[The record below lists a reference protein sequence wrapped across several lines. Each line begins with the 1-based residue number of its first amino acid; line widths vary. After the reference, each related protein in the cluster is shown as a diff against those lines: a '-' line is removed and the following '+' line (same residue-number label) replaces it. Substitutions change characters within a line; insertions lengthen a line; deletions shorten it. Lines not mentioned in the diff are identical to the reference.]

1 MNSIIESLYQRKSI
15 RVFEEKEISSEDKE
29 LILTAATMA
38 PTAGNQQLYT
48 ILDITDPEL
57 KQQLSVTCDNQP
69 FIAKAKLVL
78 IFCADFQKWYDAF
91 LAADCEPRK
100 PAEGDLLLAVNDAV
114 IAAQNAVV
122 AAESLG
128 IGSCYI
134 GDIME
139 HCELHREMLHL
150 PEYVFPTA
158 MLVFGYPT
166 KQQLE
171 RTKPE
176 RGALKHIVHE
186 NGYRHMDGTELQE
199 LFDKKKG
206 ANTYEGWIQA
216 FCNRKYNS
224 DFSIEMSRSVAKYL
238 EAFQKDTYD
247 TVTDLL
253 IQKNLKIATMESCT
267 SGLLASTI
275 TDFEGASAIFKGS
288 IIAYAN
294 ETKIMEGVPKEIIA
308 TYGVYSAECAQAMAK
323 CAKEKYDSDISIG
336 ITGSFANV
344 DPNNA
349 DSVAGVIY
357 YHISYPDAEIDYTL
371 TYDNI
376 SCSRK
381 ALKQQTVNDV
391 LSTLRTRLADM

>member
-1 MNSIIESLYQRKSI
+1 LNSIIESLYQRKSI
-15 RVFEEKEISSEDKE
+15 RVFEEKEISLQDKE
-29 LILTAATMA
+29 LIITAATMA

-57 KQQLSVTCDNQP
+57 KQQLSISCDNQP
-69 FIAKAKLVL
+69 FIAKAKMVL

-91 LAADCEPRK
+91 LAAGCEPSK

-139 HCELHREMLHL
+139 NCELHREMLHL

-176 RGALKHIVHE
+176 RASLKHIVHE
-186 NGYRHMDGTELQE
+186 NGYRHMDASELQE

-238 EAFQKDTYD
+238 EAFKKD
-247 TVTDLL
+247 
-253 IQKNLKIATMESCT
+253 
-267 SGLLASTI
+267 
-275 TDFEGASAIFKGS
+275 
-288 IIAYAN
+288 
-294 ETKIMEGVPKEIIA
+294 
-308 TYGVYSAECAQAMAK
+308 
-323 CAKEKYDSDISIG
+323 
-336 ITGSFANV
+336 
-344 DPNNA
+344 
-349 DSVAGVIY
+349 
-357 YHISYPDAEIDYTL
+357 
-371 TYDNI
+371 
-376 SCSRK
+376 
-381 ALKQQTVNDV
+381 
-391 LSTLRTRLADM
+391 